1 MPVPLIV
8 PAVASADTLLFL
20 GSSGSPSVFGANI
33 GRLGNIDFNGV
44 AIDMV
49 DVSNQESTAHRVL
62 ATLLKSGDLNATLFW
77 EPGQTQDD
85 ALFSLVV
92 TAPPVLQSWYV
103 SWAGGLK
110 KWYFTAY
117 LSKFTP
123 KADIGKE
130 LSAAITLSIDN
141 SILAV

>member
-1 MPVPLIV
+1 MPTLPM

-20 GSSGSPSVFGANI
+20 GTDASPSVFGANI
-33 GRLGNIDFNGV
+33 GRLGNIDFAGV
-44 AIDMV
+44 AIDMT
-49 DVSNQESTAHRVL
+49 DVSNQESTAHRQL
-62 ATLLKSGDLNATLFW
+62 GTLLKSGDLTATLMW
-77 EPGQTQDD
+77 IPGQTDDD
-85 ALFSLVV
+85 ALFELAV
-92 TAPPVLQSWYV
+92 TAPPVLRSWCI

-110 KWYFTAY
+110 KWYFSAY

-130 LSAAITLSIDN
+130 LSAAITVSIDD